1 MQNEI
6 NAQKM
11 RLSTLENNNDPVNK
25 EKLVK
30 EVAADQMAAENE
42 QTESNLNDIQEKN
55 QKFQSQ
61 INQLKQENLE

>member
-1 MQNEI
+1 
-6 NAQKM
+6 M

-42 QTESNLNDIQEKN
+42 
-55 QKFQSQ
+55 
-61 INQLKQENLE
+61 

>member
-42 QTESNLNDIQEKN
+42 QTESDLNDIQEKN